1 MGEAVPLSPVTY
13 AGFGNASKVFQHSRT
28 ISLPHADVVER
39 IERAVEAVGV
49 WVLGD
54 VDAQAFVRRGGYPLQ
69 GTVQI
74 LAFHPKFMVRLLE
87 ADPGALLGAPLK
99 FAVVETPDCNVTV
112 SWTDHAAAFAYY
124 DNQVLADLGQELA
137 VLCDAIATQALQ

>member
-1 MGEAVPLSPVTY
+1 MAAGVNEMGEAVPLSPVTY

-39 IERAVEAVGV
+39 IERA
-49 WVLGD
+49 

-112 SWTDHAAAFAYY
+112 SWTDHAAAFACY